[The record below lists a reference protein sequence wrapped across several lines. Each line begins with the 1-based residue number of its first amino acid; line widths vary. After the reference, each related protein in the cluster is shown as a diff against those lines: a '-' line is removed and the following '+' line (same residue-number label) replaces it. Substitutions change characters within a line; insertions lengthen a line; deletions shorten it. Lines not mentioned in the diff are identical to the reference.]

1 MKWKNGY
8 EKSSDFFEQKEDF
21 DVLFMGSSH
30 MMNAVFPMDLWNDY
44 GFVSYNM
51 ANGGEQTGG
60 TYYNMLLA
68 LKHTKPKLIVLD
80 TFTLFEER

>member
-1 MKWKNGY
+1 
-8 EKSSDFFEQKEDF
+8 
-21 DVLFMGSSH
+21 
-30 MMNAVFPMDLWNDY
+30 
-44 GFVSYNM
+44 M